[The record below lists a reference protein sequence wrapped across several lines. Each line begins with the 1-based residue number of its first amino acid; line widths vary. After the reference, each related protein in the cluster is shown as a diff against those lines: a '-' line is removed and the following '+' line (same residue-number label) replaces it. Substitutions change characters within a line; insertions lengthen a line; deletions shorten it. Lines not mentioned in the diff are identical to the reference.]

1 MHCDTPMIHSALF
14 CVTSMLLVTMAIT
27 GHAAEPVAG
36 EPQVLIPGLTL
47 ELVAREPDIV
57 TPIGVTFDH
66 RGRLLVVESHTHFPP
81 DDYAG
86 PKTDRI
92 RILEDI
98 DGDGK
103 ADRFG
108 TFLDGIIKTMS
119 LRRGPDDWIYVATR
133 WNIFRTR
140 DTDDDG
146 RADAKEVIA
155 TLETEGDYPHN
166 GLSGLCFDAAGHL
179 YFGLGENL
187 GKDYTLVGSD
197 GTKLTGG
204 GEGGN
209 IYRCTAEGC
218 GLHQVATG
226 FWNPF
231 GICTD
236 SVGRV
241 FAVGNDPDASP
252 PCRLVHI
259 VEGGDYGYQFR
270 YGRTGRHPL
279 QAWDGELPG
288 TLPMVAGTG
297 EAPSG
302 VVLWHGRLY
311 SSSWGEHRVER
322 FTLKPRGASVSAD
335 REVAVQGD
343 DQFRPVDFAIAP
355 DGSLYFTDWVS
366 RSYNVHGKGRVWRL
380 RWTEDPPEHSVPP
393 LSADEKLAERVSRK
407 PDWDAMTSDD
417 PFLHHAAMMA
427 LVDSPLLAPAKLS
440 ALTHPRQRLAV
451 FEAASRSALPADR
464 RDALIAAA
472 LADSDPSVR
481 LYAVRWIAGDG
492 LAEFRTSLDALLDD
506 DLTSVALFK
515 AVLAAREW
523 LDTGK
528 VERGRIA
535 GEPAL
540 VAALSDHLRPRLQAL
555 ALKSL
560 PPDHEA
566 MTVELL
572 VALVTKSQ
580 DVSVRKEAGRTLAIS
595 RRPDAEEARRAI
607 ADNPGIPA
615 DIRNDVRAGI
625 APVEKT
631 TADAQE
637 NASPAPSPGDTDA
650 WLSLLEGKGSAD
662 RGWRVFFRQ
671 GTARCANCHR
681 FDGRGADVGPD
692 LTAIG
697 KRTSRR
703 RLAESVL
710 TPSREIGPRYVPWA
724 VVTDAGQ
731 VLTGMSL
738 GVSNDGKNERFLTTD
753 GKQFEIP
760 RSRIE
765 SRTLTSQSIM
775 PDNLHR
781 QLSVDELR
789 DVLSLLSQ

>member
-1 MHCDTPMIHSALF
+1 MNHPVPFRMTSLF
-14 CVTSMLLVTMAIT
+14 LAVLAIT
-27 GHAAEPVAG
+27 GPSAETAAG
-36 EPQVLIPGLTL
+36 EPQVQISGLTL

-81 DDYAG
+81 DDYTG

-92 RILEDI
+92 RVLEDT

-103 ADRFG
+103 ADRFS

-119 LRRGPDDWIYVATR
+119 LRRGPDGWIYVATR

-140 DTDDDG
+140 DSDDDG
-146 RADAKEVIA
+146 RADVKEVIA

-166 GLSGLCFDAAGHL
+166 GLCGLCFDAAGHL

-197 GTKLTGG
+197 GTKLSGG

-209 IYRCTAEGC
+209 IYRCTAEGR

-236 SVGRV
+236 SAGRV

-270 YGRTGRHPL
+270 YGRSGKHPL

-288 TLPMVAGTG
+288 TLPMVAGTS

-302 VVLWHGRLY
+302 IVQWHGRLY
-311 SSSWGEHRVER
+311 SSSWGGHRVER
-322 FTLKPRGASVSAD
+322 FTLEPLGASVSAV
-335 REVAVQGD
+335 REIVVQGD

-380 RWTEDPPEHSVPP
+380 RWAEDPPEHRVPP
-393 LSADEKLAERVSRK
+393 LSPAEKRAEQAGRML
-407 PDWDAMTSDD
+407 DWDALASDD

-427 LVDSPLLAPAKLS
+427 LVDSPLLTPEKFAS
-440 ALTHPRQRLAV
+440 LTHPRQRLGMA
-451 FEAASRSALPADR
+451 EAANRSALPADR
-464 RDALIAAA
+464 RDQLILAA
-472 LADSDPSVR
+472 LADPDASVR

-492 LAEFRTSLDALLDD
+492 LAGFRPSLDALLDD
-506 DLTSVALFK
+506 DVTSVALFK

-540 VAALSDHLRPRLQAL
+540 VDALSDPSRPRLQTL

-572 VALVTKSQ
+572 VTLVTDSA
-580 DVSVRKEAGRTLAIS
+580 DASVRREAGRALAVS
-595 RRPDAEEARRAI
+595 QLPNADEARRAI
-607 ADNPGIPA
+607 ADNREIPA
-615 DIRNDVRAGI
+615 DIRDDVRAGI

-631 TADAQE
+631 TVDAQE
-637 NASPAPSPGDTDA
+637 NPSAAPPPDDIDA
-650 WLSLLEGKGSAD
+650 WLSLLEGEGSAD

-671 GTARCANCHR
+671 RAVRCANCHR
-681 FDGRGADVGPD
+681 LDGRGADVGPD

-697 KRTSRR
+697 KRTDRR
-703 RLAESVL
+703 RLVESIL
-710 TPSREIGPRYVPWA
+710 TPSREIAPRYVPW
-724 VVTDAGQ
+724 VMVTDAGK
-731 VLTGMSL
+731 VITGMSL
-738 GVSNDGKNERFLTTD
+738 GISGDGKDERFLTPD
-753 GKQFEIP
+753 GKQFAIP
-760 RSRIE
+760 RAQIDSRK
-765 SRTLTSQSIM
+765 LTSQSIM
-775 PDNLHR
+775 PDKLHE
-781 QLSVDELR
+781 QLSIGELR
-789 DVLSLLSQ
+789 DLLSLLSQ